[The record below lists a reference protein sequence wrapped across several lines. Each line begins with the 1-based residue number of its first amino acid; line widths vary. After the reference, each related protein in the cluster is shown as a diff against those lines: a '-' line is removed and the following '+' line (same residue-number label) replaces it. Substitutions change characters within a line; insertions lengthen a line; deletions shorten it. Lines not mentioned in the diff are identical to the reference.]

1 VVPVGFDPQLIRESW
16 ALAGPVADK
25 IAAQFYGMIFSRHP
39 QVRQMFPVAMDA
51 QRDRLLKALTQT
63 IVNLDDPETMAAQL
77 RDLARDHRKYGVRPE
92 HYPIV
97 GRCLLAALR
106 ANLAD
111 DWKTEYDEAWSAAYE
126 AIANIMIEA
135 AEEDT
140 SLAYWT
146 ARIVANELR
155 TPDIAVITVEPSQRY
170 PFRAGQHATVQTSR
184 WPKVWRPYSIA
195 NAPRADNRLTF
206 HVRVVPGGWVSTSLV
221 RHSRIG
227 DELLLGPARGN
238 LVLPPT
244 PPQRLICAAG
254 GTGLAPLKAIIED
267 TGRTGTIP
275 EVTLVHGVRQRTD
288 LYDLPDLQVLAA
300 RHGRVRLITAIS
312 DDPGYAR
319 QETTADAIGHL
330 DLGGDPDCYICGP
343 TQMIEATEQRL
354 TSLGTPRHRLHR
366 ESDME
371 ANIPLVK

>member
-1 VVPVGFDPQLIRESW
+1 MGFDPRLIKESW

-39 QVRQMFPVAMDA
+39 KVREMFPVSMDV

-77 RDLARDHRKYGVRPE
+77 RDLARDHRKYGVQPE
-92 HYPIV
+92 HYPVV
-97 GRCLLAALR
+97 GRCLLASLR
-106 ANLAD
+106 ANLRD
-111 DWKTEYDEAWSAAYE
+111 DWSPEYEEAWSAAYE

-135 AEEDT
+135 AEADPT
-140 SLAYWT
+140 PAYWT
-146 ARIVANELR
+146 ARVIAHELR
-155 TPDIAVITVEPSQRY
+155 TPDIAVVTVEPSQRY
-170 PFRAGQHATVQTSR
+170 PFRAGQHASVQTSR

-206 HVRVVPGGWVSTSLV
+206 HVRVVPGGWVSTALV
-221 RHSRIG
+221 RHSMIG
-227 DELLLGPARGN
+227 DELLLGPARGT

-244 PPQRLICAAG
+244 PPRRLICAAG

-267 TGRTGTIP
+267 TGRTAKTP

-312 DDPGYAR
+312 DEQGYER
-319 QETTADAIGHL
+319 QETTADAVGHL
-330 DLGGDPDCYICGP
+330 DLDGDPDYYICGP
-343 TQMIEATEQRL
+343 AQMIEATERRL
-354 TSLGTPRHRLHR
+354 TSLGTPSHRLHR
-366 ESDME
+366 ESDSGASM
-371 ANIPLVK
+371 PLLK

>member
-1 VVPVGFDPQLIRESW
+1 VGLDPQLIKQSW

-25 IAAQFYGMIFSRHP
+25 IAAQFYGLLFSRHP
-39 QVRQMFPVAMDA
+39 QVRQMFPAAMDA
-51 QRDRLLKALTQT
+51 QRDRLLKALAQA
-63 IVNLDDPETMAAQL
+63 IMNLDDPETMTAQL

-106 ANLAD
+106 ANLPN
-111 DWKTEYDEAWSAAYE
+111 DWNAEYEEAWSAAYE

-135 AEEDT
+135 AEADT
-140 SLAYWT
+140 SPAYWM
-146 ARIVANELR
+146 ARIVANEMR
-155 TPDIAVITVEPSQRY
+155 TSDIAVITVEPSQRY
-170 PFRAGQHATVQTSR
+170 PYRAGQHATVQTSR

-195 NAPRADNRLTF
+195 NAPRRDNRLTF
-206 HVRVVPGGWVSTSLV
+206 HVRAVPGGWVSTALV

-227 DELLLGPARGN
+227 DEILLGPARGS

-267 TGRTGTIP
+267 TGRTSTIP

-288 LYDLPDLQVLAA
+288 LYDMPDLQALAA
-300 RHGRVRLITAIS
+300 RHGRVQLITAIS
-312 DDPGYAR
+312 DDPEYAR
-319 QETTADAIGHL
+319 RETTTDAVGHL

-343 TQMIEATEQRL
+343 KQMIEATEHLL
-354 TSLGTPRHRLHR
+354 TSLGTPRHRLHL
-366 ESDME
+366 ESGTEVIM
-371 ANIPLVK
+371 PLFK